1 MSWRPHSLPSLVHA
15 RVLLVVNH
23 WFSDAASSPLYNE
36 VETRL
41 FHHSSFDMPRVK
53 RSCDGPK
60 DGLGVIHNMQF
71 CTDSPRELEGF
82 DATVAIN
89 DMFPLED
96 LPPPPKGDLET
107 THSCPLCSHVLQYDE
122 VTTSKGD
129 TWCYY
134 RCPSVTDYTKCFVA
148 SAADQLESYLDRVA
162 NTLHPCYKR
171 GVDAYEPSMMRCYC
185 NKSLI
190 LAMSKSQRNSM
201 RLYFKCPK
209 GSCSFFQWGDEAPLG
224 KIRRWLHQGVDP
236 NAKGKEQNHKPYD
249 LAAPIQRTRPYEVTP
264 RC

>member
-60 DGLGVIHNMQF
+60 DGLGVIHNMPF
-71 CTDSPRELEGF
+71 CTDSPLELEGF

-162 NTLHPCYKR
+162 NTL
-171 GVDAYEPSMMRCYC
+171 
-185 NKSLI
+185 
-190 LAMSKSQRNSM
+190 
-201 RLYFKCPK
+201 
-209 GSCSFFQWGDEAPLG
+209 
-224 KIRRWLHQGVDP
+224 
-236 NAKGKEQNHKPYD
+236 
-249 LAAPIQRTRPYEVTP
+249 
-264 RC
+264 